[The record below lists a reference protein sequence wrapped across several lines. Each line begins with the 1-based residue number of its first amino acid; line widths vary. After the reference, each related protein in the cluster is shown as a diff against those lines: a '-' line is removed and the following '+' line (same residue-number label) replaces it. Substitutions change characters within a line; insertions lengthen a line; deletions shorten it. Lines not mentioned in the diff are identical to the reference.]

1 MLSSH
6 PESGTRVWVKQSAID
21 SIRNP
26 RLSFKDKVTRKPSV
40 NLNSSFS
47 SYPRHNSATST
58 AGSVASFS
66 SYRDFDNESEMGSVS
81 NFSVSGLQAARTH
94 EWGWKS
100 GYMTESS
107 QGSVTVCLDEDGPES
122 SNGPVKLSAAALSA
136 GDVVMGNTYELSKDG
151 MPMCPHDLI
160 SLTHLHEPAV
170 VESLEARYNDD
181 HIYTAT
187 GPVLLAVNP
196 FQAIKGLYGESTMK
210 KYWEKAESSAK
221 KEDLPPH
228 VYAIADDAFR
238 SMMRRLDETLG
249 DSAPV
254 GCDQSILV
262 SGESGAGKTVTTKFV
277 MKYLAALSQRAGN
290 VPKEKRAYQKV
301 EDKRNS
307 NVPGSWSA
315 PKEAQDMDKGL
326 ASVTALTGA
335 GATNSIEAQVL
346 QSNPILESF
355 GNARTVR
362 NDNSSRFGKFIEIQF
377 TRMGRLVGAQIDT
390 YLLEKVR
397 LCTQSLGER
406 NYHIFYE
413 MLSGA
418 MSPQELQNYFIAS
431 TATPDDFRMTASG
444 TYGRRDGVSDKET
457 FHALRAA
464 MNTMHFP
471 QEEQRDIFAAAAA
484 LLHASNLTF
493 KDFDDTESALD
504 ENNVHLQPVCHLL
517 GVTAQDLNRALCH
530 FSITAGRDTHV
541 QRSLNVDGATKGL
554 EALLKATYGA
564 LFNYLVSRIND
575 SICFQREHE
584 MDGDEASFNDPA
596 ACIGVLDIFGFES
609 FQKNSFEQLCI
620 NYCNEALQ
628 QQFNAFVLK
637 NEQAEYEREGINWSF
652 IEFPENQD
660 VIDLIDKRGSGILG
674 ILDDQCRAPGTS
686 DKSFALDVYNKCKNH
701 SRFSASRKQT
711 ARLQFAVNH
720 YAGPVEYSTDG
731 FLEKNRDELPKEATE
746 LLQNSY
752 NPFIQMLAEIIEMNS
767 VERAASAVSN
777 TPSRSS
783 RRTDSALARITV
795 GGQFRKQLKH
805 LREKIDQMS
814 PHYIRCLKPNDE
826 LVPDH
831 FDRAAVA
838 EQLKCGGI
846 LEAVRVA
853 RAGFSNHYP
862 HEDFLRRYRC
872 LGHKE
877 LDVTTLQQA
886 QWEASASNGAFR
898 GHNGNRLS
906 SGSTSS
912 SAKTLLNSDA
922 KASCKE
928 LIKVLFRKIK
938 SDMPKEDDTENE
950 NSGSSNVQPLPP
962 SSSAQARSYTY
973 QQGTPAPSLANGS
986 DGSVAGPGA
995 PSSGLPPRTTP
1006 GKNNRAA
1013 AWEKRSSES
1022 RPPASPAPTKQRLS
1036 LRSDGA
1042 SGASNND
1049 LAKAGIQV
1057 GKTKVFLRHTAF
1069 EALERLRSHLQGNAA
1084 SKINSVMRMYLAR
1097 RAYVQVRNAVRHS
1110 MHDLIRY
1117 ENEYK
1122 ETKEQDFG
1130 DDHQFSKLVRLRNS
1144 FNSYNGEQPSLVE
1157 VWATSIRS
1165 SLHNPVPR
1173 NEWGKQALSGD
1184 FKWMLEDG
1192 LWIKNAV

>member
-1 MLSSH
+1 MLSSQ

-47 SYPRHNSATST
+47 SFSRHNSVTST

-66 SYRDFDNESEMGSVS
+66 SHVRDFDLDSEVGSVS
-81 NFSVSGLQAARTH
+81 NFSAGGLQANRTH

-122 SNGPVKLSAAALSA
+122 SNGPVQLPAAALSD
-136 GDVVMGNTYELSKDG
+136 GDVVMGNSYEMSKEG
-151 MPMCPHDLI
+151 TPVCPHDLI
-160 SLTHLHEPAV
+160 SLIHLHEPAV
-170 VESLEARYNDD
+170 VECLEARYNDD
-181 HIYTAT
+181 NIYTAT

-196 FQAIKGLYGESTMK
+196 FQAIRGLYGESTMK

-249 DSAPV
+249 DAAPV

-301 EDKRNS
+301 EEKRNS
-307 NVPGSWSA
+307 SA
-315 PKEAQDMDKGL
+315 MPWNTPKEVQDLDKGL
-326 ASVTALTGA
+326 ATVTSLTGA

-397 LCTQSLGER
+397 LVTQSLGER

-418 MSPQELQNYFIAS
+418 MSAQELRNFFIAP
-431 TATPDDFRMTASG
+431 TATADDFKMTASG
-444 TYGRRDGVSDKET
+444 TYDRRDGVTDKET
-457 FHALRAA
+457 FRALHAA
-464 MNTMHFP
+464 MNTMQFP

-493 KDFDDTESALD
+493 KDFDDTECALD
-504 ENNVHLQPVCHLL
+504 ECNVHLQPVCYLL

-575 SICFQREHE
+575 SISFQSEHR
-584 MDGDEASFNDPA
+584 MDGDELHVDDPA
-596 ACIGVLDIFGFES
+596 MQPAASIGVLDIFGFES

-637 NEQAEYEREGINWSF
+637 NEQAEYEREGIDWSF
-652 IEFPENQD
+652 VEFPENQD

-686 DKSFALDVYNKCKNH
+686 DKSFALDVYNKCKNQ

-711 ARLQFAVNH
+711 ARLQFAVHH

-752 NPFIQMLAEIIEMNS
+752 NPFIQMLADIIEMS
-767 VERAASAVSN
+767 SIE
-777 TPSRSS
+777 RSS
-783 RRTDSALARITV
+783 AKSDTPNKLFRRQDSALARTTV

-805 LREKIDQMS
+805 LREKIDEMS

-826 LVPDH
+826 LVPDQ
-831 FDRAAVA
+831 FNRAAVA
-838 EQLKCGGI
+838 EQLSCGGI

-862 HEDFLRRYRC
+862 HADFLRRYRC
-872 LGHKE
+872 LGQKE
-877 LDVTTLQQA
+877 LETSTHQQA
-886 QWEASASNGAFR
+886 QWEASASNAAFR
-898 GHNGNRLS
+898 GHNNFRLS
-906 SGSTSS
+906 SGSNSS
-912 SAKTLLNSDA
+912 VTLLASDA
-922 KASCKE
+922 KANCRE
-928 LIKVLFRKIK
+928 LIKVL
-938 SDMPKEDDTENE
+938 T
-950 NSGSSNVQPLPP
+950 
-962 SSSAQARSYTY
+962 
-973 QQGTPAPSLANGS
+973 
-986 DGSVAGPGA
+986 
-995 PSSGLPPRTTP
+995 
-1006 GKNNRAA
+1006 NRA
-1013 AWEKRSSES
+1013 
-1022 RPPASPAPTKQRLS
+1022 L
-1036 LRSDGA
+1036 
-1042 SGASNND
+1042 
-1049 LAKAGIQV
+1049 
-1057 GKTKVFLRHTAF
+1057 H
-1069 EALERLRSHLQGNAA
+1069 HLLG
-1084 SKINSVMRMYLAR
+1084 
-1097 RAYVQVRNAVRHS
+1097 
-1110 MHDLIRY
+1110 
-1117 ENEYK
+1117 
-1122 ETKEQDFG
+1122 
-1130 DDHQFSKLVRLRNS
+1130 
-1144 FNSYNGEQPSLVE
+1144 
-1157 VWATSIRS
+1157 
-1165 SLHNPVPR
+1165 
-1173 NEWGKQALSGD
+1173 
-1184 FKWMLEDG
+1184 
-1192 LWIKNAV
+1192 